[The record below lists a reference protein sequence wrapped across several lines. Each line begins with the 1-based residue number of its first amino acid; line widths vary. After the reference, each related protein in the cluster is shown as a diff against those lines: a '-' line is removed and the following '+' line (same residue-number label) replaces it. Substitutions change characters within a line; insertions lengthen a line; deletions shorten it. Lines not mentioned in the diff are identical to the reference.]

1 MIEYDIWEENPFQN
15 VVGADEVGRGSIAGP
30 IVAASASI
38 NFEHLEHLQNVK
50 DSKKISAAKR
60 KVIYENINKTSVD
73 ISYASA
79 SNLDIDNM
87 GINYCNKKVL
97 SDVLLEYV
105 NKDYLIYVDH
115 VQDVGTGVT
124 SLTKGEDKSI
134 AIALASIMAKVY
146 RDNFMVEL
154 SIKFPEYDLENN
166 KGYGTKKHLDAIS
179 KYGLK
184 DFHRKSFL
192 NNFTS

>member
-1 MIEYDIWEENPFQN
+1 MIEYDIWEEDPFQH

-38 NFEHLEHLQNVK
+38 NSEDLEHLQNVK
-50 DSKKISAAKR
+50 DSKKISAPKR
-60 KVIYENINKTSVD
+60 KVIYENINKTSID

-79 SNLDIDNM
+79 TNFDIDNM

-97 SDVLLEYV
+97 SDVLVQYV

-124 SLTKGEDKSI
+124 ALTKGEDKSI

-179 KYGLK
+179 KYGLQ

>member
-1 MIEYDIWEENPFQN
+1 MIEYDIWEEDPFQH

-60 KVIYENINKTSVD
+60 EVIYENINKTSVD

-79 SNLDIDNM
+79 SNFDIDNM

-97 SDVLLEYV
+97 SDVLLQYV

-124 SLTKGEDKSI
+124 ALTKGEDKSI

-154 SIKFPEYDLENN
+154 SIKFPEYDLDNN

-179 KYGLK
+179 KYGLQ

>member
-1 MIEYDIWEENPFQN
+1 MIEYDIWEEDPFQH

-60 KVIYENINKTSVD
+60 EVIYENINKTSVD

-79 SNLDIDNM
+79 SNFDIDNM

-97 SDVLLEYV
+97 SDVLLEYI

-124 SLTKGEDKSI
+124 ALTKGEDKSI

-154 SIKFPEYDLENN
+154 SIKFPEYDLDNN

-179 KYGLK
+179 KYGLQ

>member
-1 MIEYDIWEENPFQN
+1 MIEYDIWEEDPFQH

-30 IVAASASI
+30 IVAASVSI

-60 KVIYENINKTSVD
+60 EVIYENINKTSVD

-79 SNLDIDNM
+79 SNFDIDNM

-97 SDVLLEYV
+97 SDVLLKYL
-105 NKDYLIYVDH
+105 NKDYFIYVDH

-124 SLTKGEDKSI
+124 ALTKGEDKSI

-166 KGYGTKKHLDAIS
+166 KGYGTKKHLDAIN
-179 KYGLK
+179 KYGLQ

>member
-1 MIEYDIWEENPFQN
+1 MIEYDIWEEDPIQH

-30 IVAASASI
+30 IVAASVSI

-60 KVIYENINKTSVD
+60 EVIYENINKTSVD

-79 SNLDIDNM
+79 SNFDIDNM

-97 SDVLLEYV
+97 SDVLLKYL
-105 NKDYLIYVDH
+105 NKDYFIYVDH

-124 SLTKGEDKSI
+124 ALTKGEDKSI

-166 KGYGTKKHLDAIS
+166 KGYGIKKHLDAIS

>member
-1 MIEYDIWEENPFQN
+1 MIEYDIWEEDPFQH

-38 NFEHLEHLQNVK
+38 NSEDLEHLQNVK
-50 DSKKISAAKR
+50 DSKKISAPKR
-60 KVIYENINKTSVD
+60 KVIYENINKTSID

-79 SNLDIDNM
+79 TNFDIDNM

-97 SDVLLEYV
+97 SDVLVQYV
-105 NKDYLIYVDH
+105 DKDYLIYVDH

-124 SLTKGEDKSI
+124 ALTKGEDKSI

-146 RDNFMVEL
+146 RDNFMVKL

-179 KYGLK
+179 KYGLQ

>member
-1 MIEYDIWEENPFQN
+1 MIEYDIWEEDPFRH

-60 KVIYENINKTSVD
+60 EVIYENINKTSVD

-79 SNLDIDNM
+79 SNFDIDNM

-97 SDVLLEYV
+97 SDVLLKYL
-105 NKDYLIYVDH
+105 NKDYFIYVDH

-124 SLTKGEDKSI
+124 ALTKGEDKSI

-166 KGYGTKKHLDAIS
+166 KGYGTKKHLDAIN
-179 KYGLK
+179 KYGLQ

>member
-1 MIEYDIWEENPFQN
+1 MIEYDIWEEDPFQH

-60 KVIYENINKTSVD
+60 EVIYENINKTSVD

-79 SNLDIDNM
+79 SNFDIDNR

-97 SDVLLEYV
+97 SDVLLQYV

-124 SLTKGEDKSI
+124 ALTKGEDKSI

-154 SIKFPEYDLENN
+154 SIKFPEYDLDNN

-179 KYGLK
+179 KYGLQ

>member
-1 MIEYDIWEENPFQN
+1 MIEYDIWEEDPFQH

-50 DSKKISAAKR
+50 DSKKISAANR
-60 KVIYENINKTSVD
+60 EAIYENINKTSVD

-124 SLTKGEDKSI
+124 ALTKGEDKSI

-154 SIKFPEYDLENN
+154 SIKFPEYDLDNN

-179 KYGLK
+179 KYGLQ

>member
-1 MIEYDIWEENPFQN
+1 MIEYDIWEEDPFQH

-50 DSKKISAAKR
+50 DSKKISAANR
-60 KVIYENINKTSVD
+60 EAIYENINKTSVD

-97 SDVLLEYV
+97 SDVLTQYI
-105 NKDYLIYVDH
+105 NKDHLIYVDH
-115 VQDVGTGVT
+115 VKDVGRGVT
-124 SLTKGEDKSI
+124 ALTKGEDKSL

>member
-1 MIEYDIWEENPFQN
+1 MIEYEIWEKDPFQH

-30 IVAASASI
+30 IVAASASLK
-38 NFEHLEHLQNVK
+38 FEHLEHLSNVK
-50 DSKKISAAKR
+50 DSKKISESKR
-60 KVIYENINKTSVD
+60 KVIYEHISKTSIN

-79 SNLDIDNM
+79 SNFDIDSM

-97 SDVLLEYV
+97 SDVLTQYI

-115 VQDVGTGVT
+115 VKDVGRGVT
-124 SLTKGEDKSI
+124 ALTKGEDKSL

-154 SIKFPEYDLENN
+154 SLKFPEYDLENN
-166 KGYGTKKHLDAIS
+166 KGYGTKKHLNAIK
-179 KYGLK
+179 KYGLR
-184 DFHRKSFL
+184 DFHRKTFI

>member
-1 MIEYDIWEENPFQN
+1 MIEYDIWEEDPFQH

-38 NFEHLEHLQNVK
+38 NSEDLEHLQNVK
-50 DSKKISAAKR
+50 DSKKISAPKR
-60 KVIYENINKTSVD
+60 KVIYENINKTSID

-79 SNLDIDNM
+79 TNFDIDNM

-97 SDVLLEYV
+97 SDVLVQYV

-124 SLTKGEDKSI
+124 ALTKGEDKSI

-146 RDNFMVEL
+146 RDNFMVKL

-179 KYGLK
+179 KYGLQ

>member
-1 MIEYDIWEENPFQN
+1 MIEYDIWEEDPFQH

-60 KVIYENINKTSVD
+60 EVIYENINKTSVD

-79 SNLDIDNM
+79 SNFDIDNM

-97 SDVLLEYV
+97 SDVLLKYL
-105 NKDYLIYVDH
+105 NKDYFIYVDH

-124 SLTKGEDKSI
+124 ALTKGEDKSI

-166 KGYGTKKHLDAIS
+166 KGYGTKKHLDAIN
-179 KYGLK
+179 KYGLQ

>member
-1 MIEYDIWEENPFQN
+1 MIEYDIWEEDPFQH

-50 DSKKISAAKR
+50 DSKKISAANR
-60 KVIYENINKTSVD
+60 EAIYENINKTSVD

-79 SNLDIDNM
+79 SNFDIDNM

-97 SDVLLEYV
+97 SDVLTQYI
-105 NKDYLIYVDH
+105 NKDHLIYVDH
-115 VQDVGTGVT
+115 VKDVGRGVT
-124 SLTKGEDKSI
+124 ALTKGEDKSL

-179 KYGLK
+179 KYGLQ